1 MTAVIYARYSSDN
14 QREESI
20 EGQIRECT
28 AYAEKNGLTVVK
40 HYIDRAYSAK
50 TANRPEFQQMVKDS
64 EKRLFD
70 VVLVWKIDRF
80 ARDRYDAAHYKHIL
94 QRNHV
99 KLVSATEPISDTPA
113 GIMMESMLTGMA
125 EYYSAELSEK
135 VVRGMTENVLKG
147 KYNGGTVPIGY
158 RIDENRFF
166 QIDSLKAPF
175 VVEAFKKYNEGATMK
190 EIMNWLNQQGV
201 TTNRNQKFTYNSV
214 QTLLTNRRYIGENRF
229 QDIVMPDTVPVIV
242 DKELFERV
250 QEKMAKNRRA
260 PARHK
265 AEDDYLLTT
274 KLFCGMCGAMM
285 FGECGTARN
294 KTVYHYYKCAN
305 AKRTR
310 SCKKKTVRKIWL
322 EDLVVNA
329 TLEMLQDDRIIDA
342 IVEMVMHLQDQE
354 NTALPLLEK
363 QLKEVDSGIQ
373 NMLNAIQ
380 AGILTSSTK
389 ERLEALEAQK
399 KELEIRITEE
409 KLAKPKLS
417 PDFVRF
423 WLTRFRKLDP
433 HIKSHRETLIN
444 TFVNAIYLYDE
455 KVLITFNYKDG
466 LKTISLED
474 VAASAA
480 PEGSGSDLDGLG
492 PPKRRPS
499 HNLCKLAERCR
510 IEAADR
516 RYYTWPERTAP
527 RKRMPV
533 ERKSENFCRWQTS
546 AAWMTSRAYSR
557 RPLPNS
563 WRTVWRQSWMRTWAT
578 ADMTTRT
585 RLQTIV
591 GMVIAARRFGPALEM
606 WKSRYPGTGKESLS
620 LRC

>member
-546 AAWMTSRAYSR
+546 AAWMTSRTCSR

-563 WRTVWRQSWMRTWAT
+563 WRTVWRQNWMRIWAT

-585 RLQTIV
+585 RLQTTA
-591 GMVIAARRFGPALEM
+591 GMVIAARRFGPALET
-606 WKSRYPGTGKESLS
+606 WKSRFPGTGKGNLNP
-620 LRC
+620 RC

>member
-28 AYAEKNGLTVVK
+28 AYAEKNGMTVVK

-166 QIDSLKAPF
+166 QIDPLKAPF

-250 QEKMAKNRRA
+250 QEKIAKNRRA

-274 KLFCGMCGAMM
+274 KLLCGMCGAMM

-310 SCKKKTVRKIWL
+310 SCKKKTVRKVWL

-329 TLEMLQDDRIIDA
+329 TLEMLQDDKTIDA

-466 LKTISLED
+466 LKTISLGD

-492 PPKRRPS
+492 PPVRPGPCDGPG
-499 HNLCKLAERCR
+499 L
-510 IEAADR
+510 I
-516 RYYTWPERTAP
+516 
-527 RKRMPV
+527 
-533 ERKSENFCRWQTS
+533 FCIFGAGR
-546 AAWMTSRAYSR
+546 
-557 RPLPNS
+557 
-563 WRTVWRQSWMRTWAT
+563 
-578 ADMTTRT
+578 
-585 RLQTIV
+585 
-591 GMVIAARRFGPALEM
+591 GRRFLD
-606 WKSRYPGTGKESLS
+606 KKDKETPVSLAVWNKK
-620 LRC
+620 LDTRQKMLYFCTKTVHKVG

>member
-546 AAWMTSRAYSR
+546 AAWMTSRTCSR

-578 ADMTTRT
+578 ADMTTGT
-585 RLQTIV
+585 RLQTTA
-591 GMVIAARRFGPALEM
+591 GMVIAARRFGPALET
-606 WKSRYPGTGKESLS
+606 WKSRFPGTGKGNLNP
-620 LRC
+620 RC

>member
-28 AYAEKNGLTVVK
+28 GYAEKNGMTVVK

-166 QIDSLKAPF
+166 QIDPLKAPF

-229 QDIVMPDTVPVIV
+229 QDIVMPDTVPAIV

-310 SCKKKTVRKIWL
+310 SCKKKAVRKVWL

-329 TLEMLQDDRIIDA
+329 TLEMLQDDKTIDA
-342 IVEMVMHLQDQE
+342 IVAMVMHLQEQE
-354 NTALPLLEK
+354 NTVLPLLEK

-373 NMLNAIQ
+373 NMLDTHLIKFLLY
-380 AGILTSSTK
+380 IL
-389 ERLEALEAQK
+389 
-399 KELEIRITEE
+399 
-409 KLAKPKLS
+409 
-417 PDFVRF
+417 
-423 WLTRFRKLDP
+423 
-433 HIKSHRETLIN
+433 
-444 TFVNAIYLYDE
+444 
-455 KVLITFNYKDG
+455 
-466 LKTISLED
+466 
-474 VAASAA
+474 
-480 PEGSGSDLDGLG
+480 
-492 PPKRRPS
+492 
-499 HNLCKLAERCR
+499 
-510 IEAADR
+510 
-516 RYYTWPERTAP
+516 
-527 RKRMPV
+527 
-533 ERKSENFCRWQTS
+533 SEC
-546 AAWMTSRAYSR
+546 
-557 RPLPNS
+557 L
-563 WRTVWRQSWMRTWAT
+563 RQIH
-578 ADMTTRT
+578 T
-585 RLQTIV
+585 RLV
-591 GMVIAARRFGPALEM
+591 GKTDE
-606 WKSRYPGTGKESLS
+606 YP
-620 LRC
+620 

>member
-546 AAWMTSRAYSR
+546 AAWMTSRTCSR

-563 WRTVWRQSWMRTWAT
+563 WRTVWRQNWTRIWAT

-585 RLQTIV
+585 RLQTTA
-591 GMVIAARRFGPALEM
+591 GMVIAARRFGPALET
-606 WKSRYPGTGKESLS
+606 WKSRFPGTGKGNLNP
-620 LRC
+620 RC

>member
-546 AAWMTSRAYSR
+546 AAWMTSRTCSR

-585 RLQTIV
+585 RLQTTA
-591 GMVIAARRFGPALEM
+591 GMVIAARRFGPALET
-606 WKSRYPGTGKESLS
+606 WRSRFPGTGKGNLNP
-620 LRC
+620 RC